1 MRKKLLIT
9 LLCIMTIVS
18 LSACGSK
25 EKEILTN
32 EVDLLTE
39 QYEKEEKNSIEESTE
54 KITKEVTEEITTAIE
69 VEDAGKQEITVSQ
82 KQDLSDFLYV
92 LTWTD
97 HINKISSKEEFGTVF
112 LLYSIGSNKREE
124 IEKRYA
130 STHAEEYSL
139 YMTEEE
145 AREYLKDSLGY
156 GDVSRLWSWIGGGYV
171 SYDGTRFKMFCPDTG
186 DYWVNQP
193 EIKEITWLSSE
204 EILIKGVVQ
213 KGVEWNSTTLNLE
226 VVMSVNPSSIWGGFQ
241 FVEVRKSECYIL
253 PNSDTEYLTR
263 VDLEEYDAEYLR
275 LARNEIYARH
285 GYSFKDEVLQ
295 KYFEEQSWYTARKSE
310 VPDSELNTYEIANRD
325 LILSIENENK

>member
-9 LLCIMTIVS
+9 FLCIMTIVS

-32 EVDLLTE
+32 EVDLVAE
-39 QYEKEEKNSIEESTE
+39 QHEKNSIEEG
-54 KITKEVTEEITTAIE
+54 TEEITKEITTATE
-69 VEDAGKQEITVSQ
+69 VEDTGKQEITVSQ

-92 LTWTD
+92 LTWTN
-97 HINKISSKEEFGTVF
+97 HINKISSKEEFGTIF
-112 LLYSIGSNKREE
+112 LLYSIGNNKREE
-124 IEKRYA
+124 IEERYA
-130 STHAEEYSL
+130 SAHAEEYSL

-156 GDVSRLWSWIGGGYV
+156 GDVSRLWGWIGGGYV
-171 SYDGTRFKMFCPDTG
+171 SYDGTRFKMFYPDTG

-213 KGVEWNSTTLNLE
+213 KGVERNSTTLNLE
-226 VVMSVNPSSIWGGFQ
+226 VVMSMNPNSIWGGFQ

-263 VDLEEYDAEYLR
+263 LDLEEYDAEYLR

-285 GYSFKDEVLQ
+285 GYRFKDEVLQ
-295 KYFEEQSWYTARKSE
+295 KYFGEQSWYTAEKSE
-310 VPDSELNTYEIANRD
+310 VPDSELNAYEIANRD
-325 LILSIENENK
+325 LIVTIENESK